1 MIQLHRVSKWYGAGP
16 PRGVVAVDDVTLT
29 IPSKQCVGL
38 LGPNGAGKTTTIRM
52 ITGFHPPSAGS
63 IRVHDLD
70 TIDDSIQARRVI
82 GYLPESTPLYP
93 EMRVIDYLSYRA
105 KLAGLD
111 AQRRRSGIGIAL
123 ERCWLKDVQLRRIS
137 ELSKGYKQ
145 RVGLGGALVHNP
157 PVLILDEPTSGLD
170 PSQIRETRSLIRE
183 LATDRTLL
191 VSSHILPEIEQTCD
205 RVIIIARGRVRADG
219 SPRGLVEQIQQRG
232 YPHTVEV
239 GVSASGRERVH
250 RSLAAIHGVRS
261 VELEAD
267 RTNEQWATFK
277 VQPKDDVADL
287 REDIARAVVVM
298 GLVCRELRRAQP
310 TLEQVFMRVIET
322 DEQRAASDAR
332 QAAEAAA

>member
-111 AQRRRSGIGIAL
+111 AKRRRVGIGLAL
-123 ERCWLKDVQLRRIS
+123 ERCWLKDVQRRRIS

-183 LATDRTLL
+183 LATDRTLV

-219 SPRGLVEQIQQRG
+219 SPRGLVDQIQQRG

-239 GVSASGRERVH
+239 GVAATGRERVH
-250 RSLAAIHGVRS
+250 RALAAIHGVRS

-267 RTNEQWATFK
+267 RTTEQWATFK

-287 REDIARAVVVM
+287 REDIARAVVVL

-310 TLEQVFMRVIET
+310 TLEQVFLRVIET

-332 QAAEAAA
+332 SAAEAAA